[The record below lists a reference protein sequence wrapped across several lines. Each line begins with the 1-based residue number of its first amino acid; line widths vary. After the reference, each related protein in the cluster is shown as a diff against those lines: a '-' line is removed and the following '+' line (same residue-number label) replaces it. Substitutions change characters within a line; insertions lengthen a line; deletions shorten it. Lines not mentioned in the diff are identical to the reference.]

1 MTRAVARS
9 RRPGRRGRPRARH
22 APRRAPR
29 PQGRRRPAAPRRG
42 WRSGGPASALGQ
54 WLRRPLTSL
63 HLVLGVFG
71 LLTLFGLVMV
81 LSASSVEAYT
91 AGGSSYSVFTK
102 QLLFCVP
109 GLAMF
114 YLGLRIPPRQLR
126 ALAPAFLVRLRGAAD
141 RGAGRRRHAQRLAG
155 LVRRRVVHR
164 AALGGGEGGA
174 HAVGRARAGGAAG
187 GDAPVEVRAVAGRA
201 RHGRAVHAARAGAR
215 PRHDGH
221 ARHRAGRAAVLR
233 GRAAAADG
241 RAVRRR
247 GRGRVAAGA

>member
-1 MTRAVARS
+1 MAGQSTAARMAVGRA
-9 RRPGRRGRPRARH
+9 
-22 APRRAPR
+22 
-29 PQGRRRPAAPRRG
+29 
-42 WRSGGPASALGQ
+42 ASALGQ

-91 AGGSSYSVFTK
+91 AGGSSYSVFTR

-109 GLAMF
+109 GLALF
-114 YLGLRIPPRQLR
+114 YVGLRIPPRQLR
-126 ALAPAFLVRLRGAAD
+126 ALAPAFLMLCVVAAD
-141 RGAGRRRHAQRLAG
+141 RGAGRRRHAQRLAR
-155 LVRRRVVHR
+155 LVRRRAVHR
-164 AALGGGEGGA
+164 AAVRGGEGGA

-187 GDAPVEVRAVAGRA
+187 GDAPLEVRAVAGRA
-201 RHGRAVHAARAGAR
+201 GDRRAVHPARAGAR

-221 ARHRAGRAAVLR
+221 AGHRAGGAPLLR

-241 RAVRRR
+241 RALRRR
-247 GRGRVAAGA
+247 GRRARCCWR

>member
-1 MTRAVARS
+1 MPAAA
-9 RRPGRRGRPRARH
+9 RPGGPRQGGSTRGRPAQP
-22 APRRAPR
+22 APGLLASP
-29 PQGRRRPAAPRRG
+29 GAAALRRG
-42 WRSGGPASALGQ
+42 AAALAQ

-126 ALAPAFLVRLRGAAD
+126 ALAPVFLVVCVVLLVAVLAALGVT
-141 RGAGRRRHAQRLAG
+141 RNGSRAWFAVGSFT
-155 LVRRRVVHR
+155 R

-174 HAVGRARAGGAAG
+174 HAVGRARAGSGAAG
-187 GDAPVEVRAVAGRA
+187 GDAPVKYALSPVVPVTVVLFTLLVLEPDLGMTVTLGIVLVALLFYAGAPLRLM
-201 RHGRAVHAARAGAR
+201 AALSRRAG
-215 PRHDGH
+215 
-221 ARHRAGRAAVLR
+221 
-233 GRAAAADG
+233 
-241 RAVRRR
+241 
-247 GRGRVAAGA
+247 GALPSWL

>member
-9 RRPGRRGRPRARH
+9 SARSARTSTRTARTSTRATTAGSTSARSTAARMAIGRA
-22 APRRAPR
+22 
-29 PQGRRRPAAPRRG
+29 
-42 WRSGGPASALGQ
+42 ASALGQ

-126 ALAPAFLVRLRGAAD
+126 ALAPVFLV
-141 RGAGRRRHAQRLAG
+141 
-155 LVRRRVVHR
+155 VCVVLEG
-164 AALGGGEGGA
+164 ALGRIREMEEG
-174 HAVGRARAGGAAG
+174 
-187 GDAPVEVRAVAGRA
+187 P
-201 RHGRAVHAARAGAR
+201 
-215 PRHDGH
+215 DGYIYFSTSN
-221 ARHRAGRAAVLR
+221 R
-233 GRAAAADG
+233 DG
-241 RAVRRR
+241 RGTPAKDDDRIMRIVPEK
-247 GRGRVAAGA
+247 

>member
-1 MTRAVARS
+1 MTRAVARAIGHGAGRAS
-9 RRPGRRGRPRARH
+9 PAPARPGASAPARRTAARMAVGR
-22 APRRAPR
+22 
-29 PQGRRRPAAPRRG
+29 AAT
-42 WRSGGPASALGQ
+42 ALGQ

-91 AGGSSYSVFTK
+91 GGRLV
-102 QLLFCVP
+102 V
-109 GLAMF
+109 
-114 YLGLRIPPRQLR
+114 LGVHQAAAVLR
-126 ALAPAFLVRLRGAAD
+126 ARAGDVLRRAADPAAAAAGARARSSSCVCVVLLIAVLAVGVTRNGSRRLVRG
-141 RGAGRRRHAQRLAG
+141 
-155 LVRRRVVHR
+155 RVVHR

-174 HAVGRARAGGAAG
+174 HAVGGARAGGAAG

-201 RHGRAVHAARAGAR
+201 GHGRAVHAARAGAR

-241 RAVRRR
+241 RA
-247 GRGRVAAGA
+247 AAAAPPRARCCWP